1 MPASNTS
8 TWSANWAAPS
18 EHMARRDTRELIL
31 TTSLEL
37 FNEFGEPNVTTNHIA
52 DEADIS
58 PGNLY
63 YHFRKKDDIVVELFK
78 RFLSRFQPLIEIP
91 EDTLLQAEDL
101 WFQLH
106 LSFELKGEYRF
117 LYQNLSDLTRRIP
130 DLDRAM
136 RGLLVRERQ
145 SAWNSLSGLE
155 NTGTLSILPLQKE
168 MLTDSLLLSLT
179 YWVSFAD
186 LFEAGGMD
194 DGSAQV
200 NAIAR
205 VMMLVSPYLRE
216 QERERFIALAEE
228 YLAAG

>member
-1 MPASNTS
+1 
-8 TWSANWAAPS
+8 
-18 EHMARRDTRELIL
+18 
-31 TTSLEL
+31 
-37 FNEFGEPNVTTNHIA
+37 
-52 DEADIS
+52 
-58 PGNLY
+58 
-63 YHFRKKDDIVVELFK
+63 
-78 RFLSRFQPLIEIP
+78 
-91 EDTLLQAEDL
+91 
-101 WFQLH
+101 
-106 LSFELKGEYRF
+106 
-117 LYQNLSDLTRRIP
+117 
-130 DLDRAM
+130 M